1 MSDVKKFAALIR
13 RHVGDPDVLFEFGAR
28 DGAETVMIASEFP
41 EARVFSFECNE
52 ATLPR
57 CREKVAL
64 NSRITLIEK
73 AVGDSNGNVT
83 FHPIDPAKT
92 ITTWADG
99 NPGASSLFLASG
111 KYEVES
117 YVQRSEE
124 VCMVR
129 PDTFMA
135 ANGIEKVD
143 AIWMDI
149 QGAELM
155 ALQGLGERI
164 YDVGLVSLEAEFVEI
179 YRGQP
184 LFWEIYEFL
193 TAKGFFLT
201 SFLTLGRHSC
211 DAVFVRGERQALLM
225 GFRSAGLLLYAKFMI
240 RLYFPARRAVGRI
253 LRECGLRKK
262 ISSYAKV
269 IS

>member
-13 RHVGDPDVLFEFGAR
+13 RYVGDPEVLFEFGAR
-28 DGAETVMIASEFP
+28 DGAETLMIASEFP

-52 ATLPR
+52 ATLPL
-57 CREKVAL
+57 CREKAAT
-64 NSRITLIEK
+64 NPRITLIEN
-73 AVGDSNGNVT
+73 AVGDTNGTVA
-83 FHPIDPAKT
+83 FHPIDTAKT

-155 ALQGLGERI
+155 ALRGLGERI
-164 YDVGLVSLEAEFVEI
+164 YDVGFVSLEAEFIEI
-179 YRGQP
+179 YGGQP

-193 TAKGFFLT
+193 TSKGFFLI

-211 DAVFVRGERQALLM
+211 DAVFVRGERQGFLM
-225 GFRSAGLLLYAKFMI
+225 GFRSRGLLLYAKFMI
-240 RLYFPARRAVGRI
+240 LLYFPVRRGAGRI
-253 LRECGLRKK
+253 LRKCGLRQQ
-262 ISSYAKV
+262 ISSYGKV